1 MSYRFILAS
10 RTLMCTV
17 SDIMHNNSIKEL
29 TVSVKMFDMA
39 VFLTFH
45 DDIFKLTRMIFNWL

>member
-1 MSYRFILAS
+1 
-10 RTLMCTV
+10 MCTV